1 MKNGIIYFS
10 LISFILRFYILNSL
24 NTKSQNILENITARP
39 FLHDSVKKLKN
50 IENYCVI
57 ELTLKSGPDDLHLI
71 FSKYPIE
78 VIYPA
83 LKYGLWRNPIR
94 MPSHLYR
101 ENLLPQYLL
110 RKLSNHKNSQ
120 TQNKLKQTQNQIVS
134 RPSRHTGFADE
145 KYWFPI
151 SGKKITRLLH

>member
-10 LISFILRFYILNSL
+10 LISFILRFYSLNSL

-71 FSKYPIE
+71 FPNTL
-78 VIYPA
+78 
-83 LKYGLWRNPIR
+83 LKLFTP
-94 MPSHLYR
+94 H
-101 ENLLPQYLL
+101 
-110 RKLSNHKNSQ
+110 
-120 TQNKLKQTQNQIVS
+120 
-134 RPSRHTGFADE
+134 
-145 KYWFPI
+145 
-151 SGKKITRLLH
+151 